1 MPRGRELVVRAKR
14 NNAIDIGGET
24 VNPGD
29 RLSLELEIAKL
40 YTHAPLNVSIEVL
53 NGKLSGPTLL
63 ICAAIH
69 GDELNGIEI
78 VRQIMARTDTQKLRG
93 TIVAIPVVNV
103 FGFIHKSRYLPDRR
117 DLNRSFPGSERGS
130 IAGRMAY
137 QLFNEVISQ
146 CTHVIDLHT
155 AAIHRTNLPQIRA
168 NLDNPEAG
176 AMATAFSAPVVVDA
190 ALRGG
195 SLRAEAEAI
204 GIPVITYEA
213 GEALRF
219 EPYAINAGVRGVIRV
234 MRHLGMLRQSRRKLP
249 YKPVT
254 ARATRWVRADADGI
268 FRSHI
273 ALGEMVSK
281 QQVIGIISDPAGSQE
296 VEVIA
301 PQSGIL
307 IGQQTLPVVNEG
319 DAIFH
324 IAFFSQSDDLI
335 EQHLE
340 GYRDQ
345 VKDDQDDE
353 LKWGIGTLST

>member
-1 MPRGRELVVRAKR
+1 VARAKK

-24 VNPGD
+24 IQAGEHA
-29 RLSLELEIAKL
+29 SLELEMARL

-53 NGKLSGPTLL
+53 NGKLEGPILL
-63 ICAAIH
+63 VCAAIH

-78 VRQIMARTDTQKLRG
+78 VRQILAKVDTEKLRG
-93 TIVAIPVVNV
+93 TLIAIPVVNV

-168 NLDNPEAG
+168 NLDNEG
-176 AMATAFSAPVVVDA
+176 AAEMAKAFAAPVMVDA
-190 ALRGG
+190 ALRDG

-234 MRHLGMLRQSRRKLP
+234 MRHLGMLRQSRRTLP
-249 YKPVT
+249 YQPVT
-254 ARATRWVRADADGI
+254 ARATRWVRAEADGI

-273 ALGEMVSK
+273 ALGERVNK
-281 QQVIGIISDPAGSQE
+281 GQILGIISDPAGSNE
-296 VEVIA
+296 VEIKA
-301 PQSGIL
+301 SQSGIL

-319 DAIFH
+319 DAVFH
-324 IAFFSQSDDLI
+324 IAFFSQSDELI

-340 GYRDQ
+340 GYLDQ
-345 VKDDQDDE
+345 VRDDQDDE
-353 LKWGIGTLST
+353 LRWGIGTL

>member
-1 MPRGRELVVRAKR
+1 MGRAKK
-14 NNAIDIGGET
+14 NKAIEIGGET

-78 VRQIMARTDTQKLRG
+78 VRQIMARTDTKKLRG
-93 TIVAIPVVNV
+93 TIIAIPVVNV

-168 NLDNPEAG
+168 NLENQEAA
-176 AMATAFSAPVVVDA
+176 AMATAFGAPVVVDA
-190 ALRGG
+190 ALREG
-195 SLRAEAEAI
+195 SLRAEAERI
-204 GIPVITYEA
+204 EIPVITYEA

-219 EPYAINAGVRGVIRV
+219 EPYAINAGVRGCIRV

-319 DAIFH
+319 DAVFH
-324 IAFFSQSDDLI
+324 IAFFSQPDDLI
-335 EQHLE
+335 EQHME
-340 GYRDQ
+340 DYRDQ